1 MASNTTSTLPN
12 VSRQDSILAAAKH
25 ILTDPDIGQYFLG
38 THDD

>member
-1 MASNTTSTLPN
+1 MANGKVVLTGTA
-12 VSRQDSILAAAKH
+12 QH